1 MYEDSWKKAIELATL
16 TFCLLAIA
24 AFILFVLYNSAI
36 LRNLLIFSL
45 IIVLVI
51 SSIIKLFWWLKGKIN
66 KDRNLKTNNKYKIN
80 KEWISIH

>member
-1 MYEDSWKKAIELATL
+1 MYEHSWTKAIELAT
-16 TFCLLAIA
+16 FIICLFAIS

>member
-16 TFCLLAIA
+16 TFCLFAIA